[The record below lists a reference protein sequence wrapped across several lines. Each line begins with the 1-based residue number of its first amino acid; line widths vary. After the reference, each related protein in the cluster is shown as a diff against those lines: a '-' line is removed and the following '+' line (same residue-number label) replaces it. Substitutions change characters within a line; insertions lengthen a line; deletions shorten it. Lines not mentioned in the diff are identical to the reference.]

1 MGQLKK
7 KDSRPKTRRSR
18 TVAHRQTQLPSICDG
33 IKDLIPFVMDR
44 KGQFEAVDA
53 GIEEVTEY
61 SRQSF
66 LDRSVT
72 LLEIVHPDDRQDVE
86 SSLDSA
92 WDRDKYFQA
101 DFRVFTRQGRE
112 RWISMRGPVVPG
124 QEESDPLL
132 RGVISDI
139 TVSKEKELGLERA
152 DRVFRAA
159 LDGLCDGIGILSD
172 QCGIKFINQA
182 MSGMVCKLGGDSCNG
197 SIEDVFRR
205 EDLFPLQTVDRGI
218 EGCCGFED
226 RDIPALGKTF
236 RARTFPIYSEG
247 EPIGAMVHLRDIT
260 RISRMERRL
269 KEASFRVKIIAQ
281 AANVA
286 PLGIFILEDDEVE
299 GARFRF
305 VNEAFC
311 KITGYDRDDILDM
324 HVSDMPYSEEFEE
337 VMSCYR
343 RRLRGEVPNSEHEL
357 QFIRKDG
364 TAIHVICMGAS
375 TLHEGKITTVGFLR
389 DITSRK
395 ELQKTLEL
403 SQRLATLGKLS
414 AEIAHE
420 INNPMTSILTF
431 NNLIDRILE
440 QEPFPVHRIAELR
453 DYIGYTSSEA
463 KRCAKISKSL
473 LDFSREHDVSLEEHS
488 IHSIL
493 EKTLDILRHRTKF
506 GDIKLV
512 TSYGENIPLIL
523 CDYHRIQQ
531 VFCNILWNAID
542 AMPDGGV
549 LSVATSFEPE
559 EQKGA
564 NPQCRQGMVKVVVSD
579 SGTGIPPENLDRIF
593 EPFFSTKTEKS
604 GVGLGLA
611 VAYGIIKKH
620 GGDIQVQ
627 SRPGM
632 GTTFTVLLPAGAES
646 LPPPEAEEEED
657 AG

>member
-1 MGQLKK
+1 MN
-7 KDSRPKTRRSR
+7 
-18 TVAHRQTQLPSICDG
+18 RQ
-33 IKDLIPFVMDR
+33 
-44 KGQFEAVDA
+44 GQFEAVDSA
-53 GIEEVTEY
+53 VEKIMGY
-61 SRQSF
+61 SRQSL

-72 LLEIVHPDDRQDVE
+72 LLEIVHPDDRQAVE
-86 SSLDSA
+86 SCLGSA
-92 WDRDKYFQA
+92 WDKDGYFQA
-101 DFRVFTRQGRE
+101 VFRVLTREGRE
-112 RWISMRGPVVPG
+112 KWVSMRGPVVPG
-124 QEESDPLL
+124 QKGLDASL

-139 TVSKEKELGLERA
+139 TASKEKELALERA
-152 DRVFRAA
+152 ERVFRAA
-159 LDGLCDGIGILSD
+159 LDGLYDGIGILSD
-172 QCGIKFINQA
+172 QCHIKFVNQA
-182 MSGMVCKLGGDSCNG
+182 MSGMVYKLGSDDCNG
-197 SIEDVFRR
+197 SIEDIFQR
-205 EDLFPLQTVDRGI
+205 EDLFPLQAVDRGI

-226 RDIPALGKTF
+226 RDMPALGKTF
-236 RARTFPIYSEG
+236 RARTFPIYSDG

-260 RISRMERRL
+260 RISRMERKL

-286 PLGIFILEDDEVE
+286 PLGIFILEDDDAE

-311 KITGYDRDDILDM
+311 KITGYDREDILDM
-324 HVSDMPYSEEFEE
+324 YVSDMPYSDEFQE
-337 VMSCYR
+337 VMDCYR

-357 QFIRKDG
+357 QLIRKDG
-364 TAIHVICMGAS
+364 TAIYVICMGAS
-375 TLHEGKITTVGFLR
+375 TFHEGKITTVGFLR

-395 ELQKTLEL
+395 ELQKSLEL

-431 NNLIDRILE
+431 NNLIDRILG

-473 LDFSREHDVSLEEHS
+473 LDFSREHDVSLKEHS

-493 EKTLDILRHRTKF
+493 KKTLDILRHRTKF
-506 GDIKLV
+506 GAIKLV
-512 TSYGENIPLIL
+512 TSYGENVPLIL

-549 LSVATSFEPE
+549 LSVTTSFELE
-559 EQKGA
+559 EQEGV
-564 NPQCRQGMVKVVVSD
+564 NLQCRRGMVKVVISD
-579 SGTGIPPENLDRIF
+579 SGTGIPAENLDRIF

-627 SRPGM
+627 SRPGT
-632 GTTFTVLLPAGAES
+632 GTSFIVQLPAGAES
-646 LPPPEAEEEED
+646 VPPPEVMEKD